1 MRGYATMLEMV
12 GELNTQQT
20 NYVRKIGVGIE
31 RITHLIN
38 NLLDIG
44 RIEAGVG
51 LQLEM
56 LVVRD
61 MIKQVTDNAQM
72 QADQKRVQLEME
84 IPKKLPSMI
93 EGDQALLQ
101 HALQNLV
108 ENSIKYTSA
117 GGNVWVRITARQ
129 NRMVFA
135 VQDTGIGISPVDQPR
150 LFEKFYR
157 SADRQAKKERGT
169 GLGLA
174 IVKSIIERHQGRVG
188 VESQLG
194 TGSIFYFE
202 IPLRQSGT

>member
-1 MRGYATMLEMV
+1 MV
-12 GELNTQQT
+12 E
-20 NYVRKIGVGIE
+20 
-31 RITHLIN
+31 
-38 NLLDIG
+38 
-44 RIEAGVG
+44 
-51 LQLEM
+51 
-56 LVVRD
+56 
-61 MIKQVTDNAQM
+61 QVTDNAQM
-72 QADQKRVQLEME
+72 QADQKRVQLEMD

-101 HALQNLV
+101 QALQNLV
-108 ENSIKYTSA
+108 ENAIKYTSA

-129 NRMVFA
+129 NMMVFA
-135 VQDTGIGISPVDQPR
+135 VQDSGIGISPVDQPR

-174 IVKSIIERHQGRVG
+174 IVKSIIERHQGQVG

-202 IPLRQSGT
+202 IPLRQPDA